1 VVTIQGTNLTGGTSR
16 TWTADDFANG
26 VSVSMGGMPAYV
38 YYISPTQI
46 NVQAPDFGT
55 GSISVTVTNG
65 NGTSNAVSAAAD
77 SFAPAFFEAGKY
89 AIATHIDGTLVAPA
103 GAFPGSSPAKPG
115 ETVTLW
121 GTGFGPVTP
130 SAPSGDT
137 SSVNGG
143 AVAYATAPPN
153 VTIGG
158 VPAAGGRGGTQPER
172 PRAVSGCGDRAGER
186 SQRRSIDRRD
196 GGRQVVADRW
206 GLLQRGVT
214 Q

>member
-1 VVTIQGTNLTGGTSR
+1 
-16 TWTADDFANG
+16 
-26 VSVSMGGMPAYV
+26 MPAYV
-38 YYISPTQI
+38 YYISLTQI
-46 NVQAPDFGT
+46 NVQAPDLGT
-55 GSISVTVTNG
+55 GSVSVTVTNA
-65 NGTSNAVSAAAD
+65 NGTSNAMSVTAD
-77 SFAPAFFEAGKY
+77 GFAPAFFEAGKY

-137 SSVNGG
+137 PLSVNGG
-143 AVAYATAPPN
+143 AVAHATAPPN
-153 VTIGG
+153 VTIGS
-158 VPAAGGRGGTQPER
+158 VPAAMVA
-172 PRAVSGCGDRAGER
+172 AVSGCGDRAGER

-196 GGRQVVADRW
+196 GERRAVAYRW
-206 GLLQRGVT
+206 GLLQRAVT